1 MPLNL
6 RRGFFRIW
14 LAVSVL
20 WLFIVGALFYD
31 QIASPYIGPQ
41 FYILTDD
48 LDFSKLDEF
57 DTFDRDFQAQHIA
70 MHFPYNVTVYA
81 PNNTPRAAL
90 DAGAKVFTEKYMKP
104 LQTELTNA
112 RWQSLEQ
119 ASAFGLLPPLTL
131 LLLGLVIGWISSGF
145 KSTTQKS

>member
-1 MPLNL
+1 
-6 RRGFFRIW
+6 
-14 LAVSVL
+14 
-20 WLFIVGALFYD
+20 
-31 QIASPYIGPQ
+31 
-41 FYILTDD
+41 

-81 PNNTPRAAL
+81 PNNTPRATL
-90 DAGAKVFTEKYMKP
+90 DAGAKVFCREVHEAT
-104 LQTELTNA
+104 TNRA
-112 RWQSLEQ
+112 NQCAMAVFGTSIR
-119 ASAFGLLPPLTL
+119 FGLLPPLTL